1 MAELSQGARNYRA
14 LMWGMILLAMLPLV
28 LFVAAVRN
36 VVPRQARIAALPL
49 VFACLATAVWMG
61 WRGHRQALADRERVG
76 RTTMI
81 MAIAA
86 QLGRQDDAALER
98 LAAKGGPAAEAA
110 ALLLAG
116 RAEKRARQG

>member
-1 MAELSQGARNYRA
+1 MAELSEGARNYRA
-14 LMWGMILLAMLPLV
+14 LMWGMILLAMVPLV
-28 LFVAAVRN
+28 VFVAALRD
-36 VVPRQARIAALPL
+36 VVPRQMGGAALPL
-49 VFACLATAVWMG
+49 VFACLVAAVWLG

-81 MAIAA
+81 MTIAA

-110 ALLLAG
+110 AWILAG
-116 RAEKRARQG
+116 RAEKRARGG

>member
-1 MAELSQGARNYRA
+1 MGC
-14 LMWGMILLAMLPLV
+14 
-28 LFVAAVRN
+28 
-36 VVPRQARIAALPL
+36 
-49 VFACLATAVWMG
+49 CLATAVWMG